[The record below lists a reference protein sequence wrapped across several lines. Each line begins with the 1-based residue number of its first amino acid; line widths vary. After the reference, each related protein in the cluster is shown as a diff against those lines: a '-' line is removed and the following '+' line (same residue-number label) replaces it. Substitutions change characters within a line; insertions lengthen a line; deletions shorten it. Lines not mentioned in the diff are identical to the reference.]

1 MLSKFSSLL
10 VDNSD
15 SYGIKDSVATH
26 LFGDTMNCIYCK
38 NCVGIERYEFLIET
52 NRNIVCKECSAE
64 KKAVGFMDWGHKT
77 APSLVMVP
85 SNAKE
90 TIRILDRAN
99 RRAR

>member
-1 MLSKFSSLL
+1 M
-10 VDNSD
+10 D
-15 SYGIKDSVATH
+15 
-26 LFGDTMNCIYCK
+26 CIYCK
-38 NCVGIERYEFLIET
+38 NEIDFDRYEFLVET
-52 NRNIVCKECSAE
+52 NRSMVCKECSVE
-64 KKAVGFMDWGHKT
+64 GRAVGFMDWNHKT

>member
-1 MLSKFSSLL
+1 
-10 VDNSD
+10 
-15 SYGIKDSVATH
+15 
-26 LFGDTMNCIYCK
+26 MNCIYCK
-38 NCVGIERYEFLIET
+38 NDVGVDRYEFLLET
-52 NRNIVCKECSAE
+52 NRKIICKECSVE
-64 KKAVGFMDWGHKT
+64 GRAVGFMDWGHKT